1 MSSLYVVRKVR
12 DISYLL
18 IAFLFA
24 CLPACLLVCLLAYLF
39 ACLSTS
45 CLLACLLTCCLLLV
59 YLLACI
65 GVLFYI
71 STTQPNIYKLQGSEL
86 CNREIAQPQL
96 NQ

>member
-24 CLPACLLVCLLAYLF
+24 CLPACLLVC
-39 ACLSTS
+39 
-45 CLLACLLTCCLLLV
+45 
-59 YLLACI
+59 LLACI